1 MKNIN
6 KKIETMFNSNE
17 KYKLFFLR
25 KFLNNLRIGC
35 KKEKFPLIENFQ
47 EDNLILK
54 LKENECEGYLKIII
68 VSNAKGL
75 DFFWMILKIL
85 FIFYASKTIKLI
97 TIFSSIL

>member
-25 KFLNNLRIGC
+25 KFSNDLRIGC

-54 LKENECEGYLKIII
+54 LKENECYLKIII

-75 DFFWMILKIL
+75 EFFLDDPEDPFYILCFKNNKIDNKYG
-85 FIFYASKTIKLI
+85 F
-97 TIFSSIL
+97 

>member
-1 MKNIN
+1 
-6 KKIETMFNSNE
+6 MFNSNE

-54 LKENECEGYLKIII
+54 LKENECEGYLKII
-68 VSNAKGL
+68 L
-75 DFFWMILKIL
+75 EKI
-85 FIFYASKTIKLI
+85 IFQIYSKTLMNFNVVEVIIKKI
-97 TIFSSIL
+97 